1 MHLKYPPGDADSLK
15 PSAISPGIED
25 LFLAKK
31 IIWLNSCEAKE
42 IDLS

>member
-1 MHLKYPPGDADSLK
+1 MHLKYSYLDSNWK
-15 PSAISPGIED
+15 PNIIPSGIED
-25 LFLAKK
+25 LLLTKK